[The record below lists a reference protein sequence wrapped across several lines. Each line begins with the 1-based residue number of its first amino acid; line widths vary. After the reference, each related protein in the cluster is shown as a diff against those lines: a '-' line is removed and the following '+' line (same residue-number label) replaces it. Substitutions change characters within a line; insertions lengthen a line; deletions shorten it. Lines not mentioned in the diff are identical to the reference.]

1 MLNAGQGGRTSI
13 HQTYFAFVPL
23 FSKPILT
30 RQNMASTKNSQ
41 TFLESQVS
49 VFRRNIATNSCT
61 SNHHF
66 SAAFKAF
73 VLGKFIQAFLDLTS
87 HAHGKFAAQG

>member
-13 HQTYFAFVPL
+13 HQTYFA
-23 FSKPILT
+23 
-30 RQNMASTKNSQ
+30 STKNSQ

-49 VFRRNIATNSCT
+49 VLRRNIATNSCT

>member
-49 VFRRNIATNSCT
+49 VLRS
-61 SNHHF
+61 HHF

>member
-1 MLNAGQGGRTSI
+1 MQGKVEELPFI
-13 HQTYFAFVPL
+13 
-23 FSKPILT
+23 KLT
-30 RQNMASTKNSQ
+30 LHLSLSFRRQNIASTKNSQ

-49 VFRRNIATNSCT
+49 VLRRNIATNSCT

-87 HAHGKFAAQG
+87 HAHGKSAAQG